1 MDTWIIWTLW
11 HVVPLVSVLTG
22 FHCTIIFFLPTE
34 YRIML
39 AIDHCTVLM
48 LRFLWQVGEKL
59 IHTLLSSFPRF
70 LPVFMSIYIYLEYQ
84 HMAVSEVSKVCPI
97 SAYR

>member
-1 MDTWIIWTLW
+1 
-11 HVVPLVSVLTG
+11 
-22 FHCTIIFFLPTE
+22 
-34 YRIML
+34 ML

-84 HMAVSEVSKVCPI
+84 HTAVSEVSKVCPI